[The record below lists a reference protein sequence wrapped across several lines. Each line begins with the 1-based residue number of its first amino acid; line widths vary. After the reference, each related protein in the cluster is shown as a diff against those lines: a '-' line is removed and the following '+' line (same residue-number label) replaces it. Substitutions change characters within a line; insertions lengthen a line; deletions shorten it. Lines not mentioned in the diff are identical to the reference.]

1 MKLSEFPFSC
11 PPIYPTGCLLLLV
24 GNRHLHWG
32 WVPPHARSAADLIF
46 WDTPHLAAP
55 FNALNLPD
63 RFLRDPALLGSLS
76 SRQLPLLYASVV
88 PEQTDWLHSYPLTQ
102 FITLADIPLGPV
114 YPTLGVD
121 RALGLWA
128 AGQFLGWPAIV
139 VDGGT
144 ALTLTGGDG
153 GGQFVGGAIL
163 PGLGLQFR
171 SLFQHTAALPSLHL
185 EALPDR
191 WARNTPDA
199 IRSGIAYTLLAGVQ
213 SFLEDWIQHYPQTHL
228 CFTGGDG
235 QWLYHQLSPRLS
247 VTLPAGQI
255 TYNPHLAL
263 WGILR
268 RVIN

>member
-1 MKLSEFPFSC
+1 M
-11 PPIYPTGCLLLLV
+11 